1 MTHLKAKGEI
11 FMDIVSILILAAALA
26 MDAFGVSVS
35 DGIIIR
41 RIRLRDACKIGL
53 FFGGFQ
59 FIMPCIGSFLA
70 GFAMRYIESFDHWI
84 AFGLLV
90 ILGIKMII
98 EALKEEK
105 EVPKKPLGLATLT
118 LMAIATSI
126 DALAA
131 GITVA
136 AVGTPILM
144 PAVIIGVV
152 AFGFSFS
159 GLYIGSRFGDILGEK
174 AEILGGIM
182 LILIGVKTL
191 TEHLMG

>member
-1 MTHLKAKGEI
+1 
-11 FMDIVSILILAAALA
+11 MDIISIIFLAAALA

-35 DGIIIR
+35 DGIILKKIH
-41 RIRLRDACKIGL
+41 IRDAAKIGL

-59 FIMPCIGSFLA
+59 FIMPCIGSFAA
-70 GFAMRYIESFDHWI
+70 GFAMEYIEAFDHWI

-98 EALKEEK
+98 EALKKEK
-105 EVPKKPLGLATLT
+105 EVPKDPLGLTTLT

-131 GITVA
+131 GITLA
-136 AVGTPILM
+136 AVGTPILF
-144 PAVIIGVV
+144 PAAVIGIV
-152 AFGFSFS
+152 AFAFSFA
-159 GLYIGSRFGDILGEK
+159 GLFIGSRFGDILGEK

-182 LILIGVKTL
+182 LILIGIKTL
-191 TEHLMG
+191 AEHLAG